1 MKIFLP
7 KPFGNSAREGKKPI
21 QQDPCGQTEPAKPS
35 WLWGVKAPPCL
46 VQFWGENAFPVART
60 SIGAGNCAWKMS
72 PAEPDTLLVGGNVC
86 LEMAADSQTPAD
98 PGGRGRWFRSHVQ
111 AALCLLLGITTSFIP
126 ANSSQLPPSWAENAF
141 SISILCQSNHEPDSN
156 LSPNRG

>member
-1 MKIFLP
+1 M
-7 KPFGNSAREGKKPI
+7 G
-21 QQDPCGQTEPAKPS
+21 
-35 WLWGVKAPPCL
+35 
-46 VQFWGENAFPVART
+46 
-60 SIGAGNCAWKMS
+60 

-98 PGGRGRWFRSHVQ
+98 PGGRGRRFRSHVQ
-111 AALCLLLGITTSFIP
+111 AALRLLLGITTSFIP